1 MFLVP
6 EIISGIVRYSV
17 GREMKETGVLCF
29 SVPSRSYFSLRSRKR
44 HIFSQLTEIAELW
57 RARFVDTPAS
67 KSYVRLL

>member
-29 SVPSRSYFSLRSRKR
+29 SVLSRSYFSLRSR
-44 HIFSQLTEIAELW
+44 
-57 RARFVDTPAS
+57 
-67 KSYVRLL
+67 